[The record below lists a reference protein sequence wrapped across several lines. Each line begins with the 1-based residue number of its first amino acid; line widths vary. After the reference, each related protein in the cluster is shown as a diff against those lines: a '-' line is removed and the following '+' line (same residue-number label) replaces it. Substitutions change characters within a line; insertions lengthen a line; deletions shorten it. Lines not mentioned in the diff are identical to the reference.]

1 MLAVPTAKTSA
12 KIPKAN
18 GTSPTRVVMNA
29 LFAEYTFSFSS
40 HQNPMIR

>member
-1 MLAVPTAKTSA
+1 MLAVPTAKTRA

-29 LFAEYTFSFSS
+29 LFPAYTFSFSC
-40 HQNPMIR
+40 HQKLMIR